1 MGPGAR
7 RLLQRGVQ
15 REIRAWLDR
24 FFGAAAKSE
33 EYARGYFPERRA
45 LAGLH
50 HHAPAILAERDA
62 PPDDQL
68 WRARARGG
76 RAEGYG
82 RRHQSYLRGNLVV
95 VKASLS
101 AGGEIYRRLQ
111 GVHRPPAGLL
121 VP

>member
-1 MGPGAR
+1 MGPGEP

-15 REIRAWLDR
+15 REIRAR
-24 FFGAAAKSE
+24 VNGFFGAAAKSE

-76 RAEGYG
+76 RAESPG
-82 RRHQSYLRGNLVV
+82 RRHQLHLRGNLVV

-101 AGGEIYRRLQ
+101 AGGEIYR
-111 GVHRPPAGLL
+111 GL
-121 VP
+121 